1 MSSSENYLSMSLVYL
16 LIGLFDFLASFVVWG
31 SLHILHMNPTEE
43 KLRQVVQER
52 AGCGGESILFQEQI
66 GGNRRKK
73 EK

>member
-1 MSSSENYLSMSLVYL
+1 MFVFISFAQL

>member
-1 MSSSENYLSMSLVYL
+1 
-16 LIGLFDFLASFVVWG
+16 
-31 SLHILHMNPTEE
+31 MNPTEE